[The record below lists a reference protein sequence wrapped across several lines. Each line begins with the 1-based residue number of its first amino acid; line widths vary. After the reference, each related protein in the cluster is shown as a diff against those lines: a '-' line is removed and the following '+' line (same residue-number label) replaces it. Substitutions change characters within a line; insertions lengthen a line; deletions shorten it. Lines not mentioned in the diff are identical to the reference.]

1 MDAVRETKERPQTHS
16 HAKKKR
22 YEERVSSCQQL
33 QAAENECWNSRRGKK
48 KRKRERERRGR
59 TVSSYERDGKSFLEA
74 RTFSSVLNNSSRTH
88 TSAHLRV
95 FKKKKQMSSSCA
107 QTQATLTRHQFK
119 GRVGKTSL
127 KNKASCSTSSSSS
140 SAALF
145 SSSSSRRRGGAVKCF
160 AISKPWDVQK
170 PCKLVL
176 EDGSVWQGKAFGADG
191 TKVGEVVFNTSL
203 SGYEIL
209 SLFVVVVVVFF
220 LPPRI
225 KTSSGRPF
233 ASGGVGLLQTQKIG
247 RQRNVRIQEKKNS
260 SKKKEI
266 SPPPPLFLSVH
277 AKIYARAKTKRMIIV
292 INALTLINIHSFPGF
307 NYKTGTKKS

>member
-1 MDAVRETKERPQTHS
+1 
-16 HAKKKR
+16 
-22 YEERVSSCQQL
+22 
-33 QAAENECWNSRRGKK
+33 
-48 KRKRERERRGR
+48 
-59 TVSSYERDGKSFLEA
+59 
-74 RTFSSVLNNSSRTH
+74 
-88 TSAHLRV
+88 
-95 FKKKKQMSSSCA
+95 MSSSCA

-209 SLFVVVVVVFF
+209 SLFVVVVVVVFF

-247 RQRNVRIQEKKNS
+247 RQRNVRIQTGKKNS
-260 SKKKEI
+260 SKKKERNL
-266 SPPPPLFLSVH
+266 SSSSSLFIC
-277 AKIYARAKTKRMIIV
+277 ARKNIRARAKTKRMIIV

>member
-1 MDAVRETKERPQTHS
+1 M
-16 HAKKKR
+16 
-22 YEERVSSCQQL
+22 
-33 QAAENECWNSRRGKK
+33 
-48 KRKRERERRGR
+48 
-59 TVSSYERDGKSFLEA
+59 
-74 RTFSSVLNNSSRTH
+74 
-88 TSAHLRV
+88 
-95 FKKKKQMSSSCA
+95 
-107 QTQATLTRHQFK
+107 
-119 GRVGKTSL
+119 
-127 KNKASCSTSSSSS
+127 
-140 SAALF
+140 
-145 SSSSSRRRGGAVKCF
+145 KCF